1 MILEE
6 RDYKL
11 VPGRMTDFLAAYETL
26 GLPIQKEYLGGLV
39 GYFTSD
45 IGELNHVVSFWRY
58 DSLADR
64 EARRSRMLADPHWS
78 NYLASI
84 AGTIDTQSIR
94 ILNPTAFS
102 PLA

>member
-6 RDYKL
+6 RDYRL
-11 VPGRMTDFLAAYETL
+11 IPGRTRDFLAAYETL

-45 IGELNHVVSFWRY
+45 IGELNHIVSLWRY
-58 DSLADR
+58 DSLDDR
-64 EARRSRMLADPHWS
+64 ESRRRRMLADPNWS

-84 AGTIDTQSIR
+84 AGMIDTQSIR

-102 PLA
+102 PLK